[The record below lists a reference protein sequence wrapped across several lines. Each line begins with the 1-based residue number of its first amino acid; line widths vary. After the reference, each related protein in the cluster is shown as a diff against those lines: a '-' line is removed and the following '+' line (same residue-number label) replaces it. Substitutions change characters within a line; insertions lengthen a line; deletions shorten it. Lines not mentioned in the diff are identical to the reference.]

1 MTAPS
6 ARPEEA
12 VSWPTAPQNKGRP
25 LAGVKVL
32 DLSRVLAGPFCSMIL
47 ADLGAD
53 VIKVEPPGGD
63 EIRRWGPPFHPSGNA
78 VYYLAVNRNKF
89 SLSLD
94 LTVTADRDLLF
105 ALLRQADVLIHN
117 YTDRVAQ
124 KLGLVEADIAR
135 ENPRLLIMHISGY
148 GQADPNRPG
157 YDVTIQAMSGLM
169 SVTGAAE
176 GDPIKAGVP
185 IADLAAGLFAVSA
198 VTAALY
204 ERRNPSGAGGP
215 GGRRLEVSLYDS
227 ALAMLTNQAMGYL
240 VAGQV
245 PTRLAN
251 DHPNVCP
258 YGAYHALDGLIVLA
272 VATDRHFRE
281 LCNILGLEHLALD
294 GRFADNASRVQHRAE
309 LTSLLEE
316 RLRERSIEEWRRD
329 LDLAGI
335 PNGPVRSVA
344 DALHASEAMTVTQV
358 THPSY
363 GDVPQI
369 LSPIRIDGDYLRP
382 YSAPPLVDEHGRL
395 IRE

>member
-1 MTAPS
+1 MTVSS
-6 ARPEEA
+6 ARSKDA
-12 VSWPTAPQNKGRP
+12 ISWPSVPQNEGRP

-32 DLSRVLAGPFCSMIL
+32 DLSRILAGPFCSMIL

-63 EIRRWGPPFHPSGNA
+63 EIRRWGPPFHPSGDA

-94 LTVTADRDLLF
+94 LSVTADRDLLF
-105 ALLRQADVLIHN
+105 ALLREADVFIHN

-124 KLGLVEADIAR
+124 KLGLVDADIAR
-135 ENPRLLIMHISGY
+135 ANPRLLTMHISGY
-148 GQADPNRPG
+148 GQADPDRPG
-157 YDVTIQAMSGLM
+157 YDVTIQAQSGLM

-198 VTAALY
+198 ITAALY
-204 ERRNPSGAGGP
+204 ERRNSPVAGGP
-215 GGRRLEVSLYDS
+215 TGRRLEVSLYDS
-227 ALAMLTNQAMGYL
+227 ALAILANQAMGYL

-281 LCNILGLEHLALD
+281 LCKILGLEHLASD
-294 GRFADNASRVQHRAE
+294 DRFADNASRVRHRTE
-309 LTSLLEE
+309 LKSLLETK
-316 RLRERSIEEWRRD
+316 LRERSIEEWRRD

-344 DALHASEAMTVTQV
+344 EALHASEAMTVTQA
-358 THPSY
+358 THAGY
-363 GDVPQI
+363 GEVPQI

-382 YSAPPLVDEHGRL
+382 YAAPPVVDEHGRL
-395 IRE
+395 IRG